1 MTDRQQP
8 DAPDPGSIDELTR
21 VVALFLRYIGA
32 PQGAL
37 VHDLSA
43 AGLGPAR
50 IAVLLNTTA
59 NTVSQQ
65 KRRPRP
71 AWPSGESH

>member
-1 MTDRQQP
+1 LTREAE
-8 DAPDPGSIDELTR
+8 APAPGTIDELIR
-21 VVALFLRYIGA
+21 VVALFLKYTGA

-43 AGLGPAR
+43 QGLTPAR
-50 IAVLLNTTA
+50 IAALLATTP

-65 KRRPRP
+65 KRARRPT
-71 AWPSGESH
+71 WPLAK